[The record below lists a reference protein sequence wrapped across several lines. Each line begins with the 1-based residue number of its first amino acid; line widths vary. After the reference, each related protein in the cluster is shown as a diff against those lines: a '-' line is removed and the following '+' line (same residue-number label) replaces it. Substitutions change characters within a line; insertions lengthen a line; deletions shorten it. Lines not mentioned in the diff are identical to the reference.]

1 MNLER
6 FVMTL
11 EQIQL
16 SSPERKAILEAGRAL
31 KGNPQVRQ
39 VMLFGSKARG
49 ESLPQSDIDLLILA
63 DGPVIS
69 QLRREVS
76 DCLAR
81 INLAY
86 DVVLTAVIVPEQDW
100 QEGLIHYTQLYQ
112 EVQRD
117 GCLI

>member
-1 MNLER
+1 
-6 FVMTL
+6 MTL

-16 SSPERKAILEAGRAL
+16 SSTERMAIQEAGQAL

-39 VMLFGSKARG
+39 VLLFGSKARG

-69 QLRREVS
+69 GLRREVS

-86 DVVLTAVIVPEQDW
+86 DVVLTAVIVPEKDW
-100 QEGLIHYTQLYQ
+100 HEGLIHYTQLYQ

-117 GCLI
+117 GCPV